1 MEREERGGG
10 TGRSRRKGKHN
21 QNILCR
27 KNSVFNKSKEIKIL
41 KSKLKR
47 SSGL

>member
-1 MEREERGGG
+1 MEGEERGGG
-10 TGRSRRKGKHN
+10 TWRGRSKGKHN
-21 QNILCR
+21 QNVLCR
-27 KNSVFNKSKEIKIL
+27 KKSVFNKSKEIKNL